1 MTIRPI
7 ILCGGS
13 GSRLWPDSR
22 RKYPKQFV
30 KLFGNKSLL
39 ELTLE
44 RIQNKKIFK
53 NPIIITSLEYKFYV
67 IDTIQSKNLDVSL
80 ILEPIPRGTTAA
92 IYFSALICDKDEEML
107 IMPSD
112 HLISNNSLFSREV
125 RKTAHEKSDDKWI
138 TFGTKPNFPSTGY
151 GYIKGA
157 NVESTK
163 TKNLL
168 KVTSFVEKPKINEA
182 KNLIEKG
189 YLWNSGIFMGK
200 AWMIIKS
207 IQKHAPNVSKTC
219 DKIKKNT
226 NFNSKNLELDF
237 DYHKFSKIPSISI
250 DFAVMEKA
258 NNILLKKLSSDWSD
272 VGSWDNLIKVKNT
285 AKNSKNIIQLNS
297 KNNYIRNKKRIIAT
311 IGIQDTII
319 VDNDDA
325 TLIIKKGMSEKV
337 GEIVKKLEEKD
348 IKEGFEN
355 NFEIRPWGKFETLLD
370 SNKCK
375 IKRIIIDSKK
385 RLSLQYHNYRSE
397 HWLIVSGKAKVFLNG
412 KTFFL
417 KPNESIDIPVKGK
430 HYLENMLKKPLVII
444 ETQLGSYFGE
454 DDIIRIEDPYERN

>member
-30 KLFGNKSLL
+30 KLFKNKSLL

-44 RIQNKKIFK
+44 RIQNEKIFK
-53 NPIIITSLEYKFYV
+53 TPILITSSEYKFYV
-67 IDTIQSKNLDVSL
+67 TEIIESKNLDASL
-80 ILEPIPRGTTAA
+80 ILEPVPIGTTAA
-92 IYFSALICDKDEEML
+92 IYFSALLCDKDEEML

-112 HLISNNSLFSREV
+112 HLISNNSMFSKEV
-125 RKTAHEKSDDKWI
+125 SETANEKSDDKWI

-151 GYIKGA
+151 GYIKGE
-157 NVESTK
+157 NIENIK

-168 KVTSFVEKPKINEA
+168 KVVSFVEKPKVNEA
-182 KNLIEKG
+182 KILIEKG

-207 IQKHAPNVSKTC
+207 IQKHAPNLSKIC

-226 NFNSKNLELDF
+226 NFNSKNLELNL
-237 DYHKFSKIPSISI
+237 DYNKFLKIPSISI

-258 NNILLKKLSSDWSD
+258 NNINLKKLNSDWSD
-272 VGSWDNLIKVKNT
+272 VGSWDNLVKVKKT
-285 AKNSKNIIQLNS
+285 TKNSKKIIQLNS
-297 KNNYIRNKKRIIAT
+297 NNNYIRNKKRVIAT

-325 TLIIKKGMSEKV
+325 ILIVKKGMSEKV
-337 GEIVKKLEEKD
+337 GKIVKKLEEKD
-348 IKEGFEN
+348 IKEGVEN
-355 NFEIRPWGKFETLLD
+355 NFEIRPWGKFEILLD

-375 IKRIIIDSKK
+375 IKRIIISSKK
-385 RLSLQYHNYRSE
+385 RLSLQYHNFRSE

-417 KPNESIDIPVKGK
+417 KPNESIDIPVKSE
-430 HYLENMLKKPLVII
+430 HYLENILKKPLVII